1 MYRLVDVVPLPGN
14 ILPQADFF
22 LRQVWVGSL
31 FQETQPHPMLAT
43 KHLLNLE
50 DEVDRIL
57 ILSSTCQ
64 YHGIQIVR
72 VKHGVGVLRHL
83 LLPGSLKVLSILLFN
98 LSEPERKTW
107 RNSDKR

>member
-1 MYRLVDVVPLPGN
+1 
-14 ILPQADFF
+14 
-22 LRQVWVGSL
+22 
-31 FQETQPHPMLAT
+31 MLAT